1 MAGLLQ
7 RLQQQNFGPN
17 DSVIAS
23 GLMHPQDGLLK
34 MGKWFQDN
42 VNTAAGIPN
51 ISNQDEAS
59 IYAYGPSDEQ
69 KVEAANNLSGLLQ
82 TSAFA
87 SGAAPA
93 SAGGTLGTFIGPKS
107 MGWNQEA
114 ANTATKLLDSGADP
128 AQVWKEHIIGRM
140 PDGKLF
146 SEISDKEANM
156 LPLGEGGVSYVVDK
170 AISHN
175 DLLNN
180 YPDLSNLYFSKGNST
195 YYSPEMNHIKIE
207 KVNTTNGDNPLAD
220 IAQSR
225 LTGLAERLDKKN
237 MLNDKRYNKL
247 DTLYEAMYSKYP
259 EIAPTSSFDKSSSLH
274 ELQHAIQNQEGW
286 ARGGSPDNPPLLFMD
301 EINKIRAEKS
311 KLNFD
316 PYAISNKITSGYHVP
331 EEQLLKYKKWEGLQ
345 LQEDYLL
352 GQATKITPMQ
362 AYRRLTGEAQARA
375 TQDRMNMNMQQRRD
389 NYPLAGGLLSDIP
402 LDQLINRYR

>member
-1 MAGLLQ
+1 
-7 RLQQQNFGPN
+7 
-17 DSVIAS
+17 
-23 GLMHPQDGLLK
+23 
-34 MGKWFQDN
+34 
-42 VNTAAGIPN
+42 
-51 ISNQDEAS
+51 
-59 IYAYGPSDEQ
+59 
-69 KVEAANNLSGLLQ
+69 
-82 TSAFA
+82 
-87 SGAAPA
+87 
-93 SAGGTLGTFIGPKS
+93 
-107 MGWNQEA
+107 
-114 ANTATKLLDSGADP
+114 
-128 AQVWKEHIIGRM
+128 
-140 PDGKLF
+140 
-146 SEISDKEANM
+146 
-156 LPLGEGGVSYVVDK
+156 
-170 AISHN
+170 
-175 DLLNN
+175 
-180 YPDLSNLYFSKGNST
+180 
-195 YYSPEMNHIKIE
+195 
-207 KVNTTNGDNPLAD
+207 
-220 IAQSR
+220 
-225 LTGLAERLDKKN
+225 
-237 MLNDKRYNKL
+237 
-247 DTLYEAMYSKYP
+247 MYSKYP